1 MSAKLI
7 AEGNLKQK
15 QERFEQLLKR
25 QQLKWKDRKRKL
37 PHLVAKTS
45 AELAAAAQGA
55 HRQNVELAGVCSFAG
70 DPRSILMWS
79 HYAANHEG
87 LCFQFEVAKDIGTFA
102 HAVPVEYSDE
112 YPVVNWIIG
121 SEAGLLPTI
130 LRKHTGW
137 SYELESRIVIPDGA
151 RKYLRFRPE
160 ALRGIIFGCRVKD
173 SLIAKVRELLA
184 ERSSLGWMLP
194 ILYAARQHESRYNV
208 RHS

>member
-1 MSAKLI
+1 
-7 AEGNLKQK
+7 
-15 QERFEQLLKR
+15 
-25 QQLKWKDRKRKL
+25 
-37 PHLVAKTS
+37 
-45 AELAAAAQGA
+45 
-55 HRQNVELAGVCSFAG
+55 
-70 DPRSILMWS
+70 MWS

-137 SYELESRIVIPDGA
+137 SYELESRIVISDGA

-160 ALRGIIFGCRVKD
+160 ALRGLIFGCRVKD

-194 ILYAARQHESRYNV
+194 ILYAARQHESRYNLV
-208 RHS
+208 IHKFKQNKDGQPTAQPVLARCSVQYNPADGGGHQRLLRRFISPI